1 MTLDTKGDE
10 DLGPSDAVN
19 ILIIIILLILS
30 AYFSSAETALTTVNK
45 IRMRSLAE
53 ENSKAAKRVL
63 KLIEEPSKMLSAVLI
78 CNNIVNLSA
87 SSISTSYAFSICK
100 RIGMENSTSLFA
112 GIATGILTVLILI
125 LSLIHI

>member
-1 MTLDTKGDE
+1 M
-10 DLGPSDAVN
+10 GPSDAVN

-53 ENSKAAKRVL
+53 ENNKAAKRVL

-78 CNNIVNLSA
+78 CNNIVNHRCKKGKQKMLAFLHFFKLLQSPSIDFA
-87 SSISTSYAFSICK
+87 S
-100 RIGMENSTSLFA
+100 
-112 GIATGILTVLILI
+112 
-125 LSLIHI
+125 